1 MGDYSAEANQLVNQ
15 IVIAIAN
22 WSTAVAVASVQWL
35 LSALGQSSEPDL
47 SVIVP
52 VYDRMLAMSLLL
64 VGGIM
69 ALALIERI
77 AWGSLGT
84 GIALIPRVVAAC
96 FFAYSGLA
104 VLKYAA
110 GYAALLATAWT
121 PDFTALNQLLM
132 HGVAVSDAVV
142 SQQGTS
148 GAHVSTFGLIL
159 TALTMSSLTVI
170 LHLELVVR
178 SALILSVTAFVP
190 LVSVLCIWPRAIG
203 AATALAEF
211 LVGLLLSKFVLATV
225 VYVGFRLVVV
235 ALISPTDTDS
245 TENWMASGVAVLL
258 IAAFSPVVIFSALRF
273 AHGSA
278 GSIARGWAGTAV
290 SIAPAGK
297 LLGRARNAVRPL
309 TRPIGRHV
317 SSRITSGLSRFRPR
331 P

>member
-1 MGDYSAEANQLVNQ
+1 MGDYSAQANQLVNQ
-15 IVIAIAN
+15 IVIAVAN
-22 WSTAVAVASVQWL
+22 WSVAAAVASVQWL
-35 LSALGQSSEPDL
+35 LSLMGQSTEPDL

-52 VYDRMLAMSLLL
+52 VYDRMLAISLLL
-64 VGGIM
+64 VGAIM

-104 VLKYAA
+104 ILKYVAS
-110 GYAALLATAWT
+110 YAALLATAWT
-121 PDFTALNQLLM
+121 PDFAALSKLLV
-132 HGVAVSDAVV
+132 HSVTVSDAVV
-142 SQQGTS
+142 AHGIS
-148 GAHVSTFGLIL
+148 GPHVSTFGLIM
-159 TALTMSSLTVI
+159 TAISMSSLTVI
-170 LHLELVVR
+170 LSLELVVR

-190 LVSVLCIWPRAIG
+190 LVCVLAIWPRTAC
-203 AATALAEF
+203 AATTLAEF
-211 LVGLLLSKFVLATV
+211 LVGLMLSKFVLATI

-235 ALISPTDTDS
+235 ALVSPTDTDT

-290 SIAPAGK
+290 SMAPVGR
-297 LLGRARNAVRPL
+297 LLGRARNAARPL
-309 TRPIGRHV
+309 TRPIVQHI
-317 SSRITSGLSRFRPR
+317 SSKIASRLPRVPR